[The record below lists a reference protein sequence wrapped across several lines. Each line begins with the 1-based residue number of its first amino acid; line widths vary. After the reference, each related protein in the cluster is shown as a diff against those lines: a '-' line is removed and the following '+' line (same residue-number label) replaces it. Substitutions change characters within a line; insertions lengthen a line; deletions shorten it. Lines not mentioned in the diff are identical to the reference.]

1 MFRLENTRASSGEES
16 VYLCHMVYRKNI
28 LLCSK
33 NKIAKDFKKENP
45 GREFSFSVIKQEFPL
60 NILTATTRDSERNT
74 CQGSEGNQLGSW
86 KEWIATITLFVPG
99 TW

>member
-45 GREFSFSVIKQEFPL
+45 GREFSLSVIKQEFPL
-60 NILTATTRDSERNT
+60 NILTATTRD
-74 CQGSEGNQLGSW
+74 SEGNQLGSW